1 VREINCTGTPE
12 EVFIRIR
19 TDIDP
24 FFVLPDN
31 PEDNRTTEADVE
43 VNEDEYSETKWLPKG
58 DFGHYCPVTYVR
70 KGWLCKGN
78 KEFETT
84 VDGRTYWFAGE
95 AE

>member
-24 FFVLPDN
+24 FFLLPDN

-70 KGWLCKGN
+70 KGWLFKGN